1 MKFSQNSVKKHTSF
15 FIEFLKIRVIIEL
28 KVTRVKVMKVDDK
41 VISKSD
47 IESIKEAVKSR
58 QPIDFFCYTLT
69 PDQKDR
75 FLKILRIFLDECN
88 QSYLF
93 NYLSYCLFELLDN
106 ASKANAKRIY
116 FKEHNLNINDENDYK
131 NGMKDFKETLDEDA
145 LHYQAKLKEGH
156 LQVHLLLNADDV
168 ISITVS
174 NNTKIT
180 DHEFHRIKDKIEK
193 TKVYNTMADAIN
205 DIDQTEGSGLGI
217 ITVLIMLKKLGLASD
232 HLKFKTTDSETIA
245 SIEIPKGTLEE
256 L

>member
-1 MKFSQNSVKKHTSF
+1 
-15 FIEFLKIRVIIEL
+15 
-28 KVTRVKVMKVDDK
+28 MKVQDK
-41 VISKSD
+41 VISEKD
-47 IESIKEAVKSR
+47 ISTIKEAVQNRK
-58 QPIDFFCYTLT
+58 PVDFFCYTLT
-69 PDQKDR
+69 PEQKDR
-75 FLKILRIFLDECN
+75 FLSVLRIFLDECN

-116 FKEHNLNINDENDYK
+116 FREHHLNINDENDYK
-131 NGMKDFKETLDEDA
+131 NGMKDFKETLNENT
-145 LHYQAKLKEGH
+145 LHYQEELEEGH
-156 LQVHLLLNADDV
+156 LQVHMQLSTDDV

-180 DHEFHRIKDKIEK
+180 DHEYLRIKDKIEK

-245 SIEIPKGTLEE
+245 SIEIPKDTMEE
-256 L
+256 I

>member
-1 MKFSQNSVKKHTSF
+1 M
-15 FIEFLKIRVIIEL
+15 
-28 KVTRVKVMKVDDK
+28 DDRHK
-41 VISKSD
+41 VISEAD
-47 IESIKEAVKSR
+47 IQSIKVAVKSR
-58 QPIDFFCYTLT
+58 KPVDFFCYTLT
-69 PDQKDR
+69 PDQKTR
-75 FLKILRIFLDECN
+75 FQDILNIFLEECD
-88 QSYLF
+88 QKYLF

-131 NGMKDFKETLDEDA
+131 DGMKKFKETLDDNTQ
-145 LHYQAKLKEGH
+145 HYENELEAGQLK
-156 LQVHLLLNADDV
+156 VHLLLSADDV

-180 DHEFHRIKDKIEK
+180 DLEFNRIKDKIEK
-193 TKVYNTMADAIN
+193 TKVYNTMADALN

-245 SIEIPKGTLEE
+245 TIEIPKDTLEE
-256 L
+256 V

>member
-1 MKFSQNSVKKHTSF
+1 M
-15 FIEFLKIRVIIEL
+15 
-28 KVTRVKVMKVDDK
+28 VKVMKIDNK
-41 VISKSD
+41 VSEAD
-47 IESIKEAVKSR
+47 IENIRKAVEKR
-58 QPIDFFCYTLT
+58 QPLDYYCYTLT
-69 PDQKDR
+69 PEQKDR
-75 FLKILRIFLDECN
+75 FHKILSEFLKACN
-88 QSYLF
+88 QEYLF

-131 NGMKDFKETLDEDA
+131 NGMRDFKETLNENT
-145 LHYQAKLKEGH
+145 LHYQDEMEAGQLK
-156 LQVHLLLNADDV
+156 VHLLLSADDV

-180 DHEFHRIKDKIEK
+180 DLEYNRIKEKIEK

-232 HLKFKTTDSETIA
+232 HLQFKTTDTETIA
-245 SIEIPKGTLEE
+245 SIEIPKDSLEE